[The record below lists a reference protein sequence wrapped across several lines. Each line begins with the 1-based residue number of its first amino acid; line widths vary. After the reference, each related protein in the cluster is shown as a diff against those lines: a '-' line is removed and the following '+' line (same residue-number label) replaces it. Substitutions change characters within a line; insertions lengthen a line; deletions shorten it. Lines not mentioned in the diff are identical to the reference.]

1 MVLTALRLLLLA
13 ALVGV
18 SAPALAGP
26 DATRDAL
33 DRLDEV
39 LELRIDDGRIPLRE
53 STPVILVSARPLY
66 EESAPWFATR
76 VAQILQARFGD
87 ASLRICEA
95 CMVPRAFVEDGHMAY
110 QTGPIGLDEVARLD
124 DQVRGQA
131 DPARAAVWVDEWQG
145 GVSVRIVD
153 LRTGR
158 VIHAQNVDPFLVE
171 YKNTR
176 RMYTFAEEYERRA
189 RGESVTQAFVDAV
202 LYPNQHISLDFTDQW
217 GKRNSSLS
225 GVTFSLVDPVA
236 GVGAVHYQRVP
247 LLNSLVGGQ
256 VVVSIPTALV
266 ASLGDDTGEVIDP
279 LLTVVGVL
287 RVPFGRSN
295 YGAVAMVSTNGN
307 VGIGVSLMNIRL
319 LPVIP

>member
-1 MVLTALRLLLLA
+1 MLLRLLIVSALVLLA
-13 ALVGV
+13 A
-18 SAPALAGP
+18 PAAMAGP

-33 DRLDEV
+33 DRLDEL
-39 LELRIDDGRIPLRE
+39 LELRIDDGRIPLRDT
-53 STPVILVSARPLY
+53 SPVMLVSARPFY
-66 EESAPWFATR
+66 EESAPWFGTR
-76 VAQILQARFGD
+76 VAQILQERFGG

-95 CMVPRAFVEDGHMAY
+95 CMVPRAFVEDGHMAF
-110 QTGPIGLDEVARLD
+110 QTGPIGLDEVVRLD
-124 DQVRGQA
+124 DQTRGQA

-158 VIHAQNVDPFLVE
+158 VIYAQNVDPFLVE

-189 RGESVTQAFVDAV
+189 RGESVTQAFVDFS
-202 LYPNQHISLDFTDQW
+202 LYPGQHISLDFTDQW

-225 GVTFSLVDPVA
+225 GVTFSLLDPVA
-236 GVGAVHYQRVP
+236 GVGAVHYQRLQ
-247 LLNSLVGGQ
+247 LLNTLVGAQ
-256 VVVSIPTALV
+256 VVISVPTALV

-279 LLTVVGVL
+279 LLTVVGVI

-295 YGAVAMVSTNGN
+295 YGALATVSTNGA
-307 VGIGVSLMNIRL
+307 VGVGVSLMNIRL